1 MNVWRL
7 VAKEIGHRKI
17 NFGLAIVSVA
27 VAVAVLVAELSLL
40 EHHDRNTGQIMTAL
54 KEKTQRRVD
63 KFHADEAKSVAAM
76 NEEFRKIT
84 KGLGFN
90 IFILP
95 KDQDLTDFYSEGY
108 ATKFMPESYVTKLAQ
123 NKIVTVRH
131 LLPILEQKVKWPEQG
146 DRKILL
152 VGTRGEVP
160 TVGESAKKP
169 ILDLVPRDKIV
180 LGHELWN
187 IASVKD
193 GDELTLLGRKFT
205 VQKRHNER
213 GTKDDITAWI
223 NLQQAQEMLGLE
235 GKVNAILALECSCAW
250 ADLPKVR
257 AEIAQILPDT
267 TVRETRSTALARA
280 ESRMR
285 VTNEGTQRVRRAE
298 QEAAEAI
305 RQERQGH
312 DRHRG
317 EIEGFAAVIVPLVLT
332 GAAVWIALLT
342 YLNVR
347 QRRGEVGIL
356 RAIGARSRQVA
367 WLFLGR
373 ALIVGLVGGALGCAV
388 GLAVSAVTAE
398 PPPGVQADLIVLQ
411 PLVLL
416 AALLAAPLLSALAS
430 WAPAMLAAWQ
440 DPAVVLREE

>member
-7 VAKEIGHRKI
+7 IAKEIGHRKV
-17 NFGLAIVSVA
+17 NFGLAIVSIA

-40 EHHDRNTGQIMTAL
+40 ERHDRNTGRIMTAL
-54 KEKTQRRVD
+54 KEKTQQRVD
-63 KFHADEAKSVAAM
+63 KFRADEARKVAAM
-76 NEEFRKIT
+76 EEDFRKIT

-90 IFILP
+90 IFIRP
-95 KDQDLTDFYSEGY
+95 MDQDLTNFYSDGY

-123 NKIVTVRH
+123 NKVVTVRH

-146 DRKILL
+146 NRTILL

-160 TVGESAKKP
+160 AVGEIAKKP

-193 GDELTLLGRKFT
+193 GDDLTLMGRKFT
-205 VQKRHNER
+205 VQKRHHER
-213 GTKDDITAWI
+213 GTKDDVTAWV
-223 NLQQAQEMLGLE
+223 NLAQAQEMLDLE
-235 GKVNAILALECSCAW
+235 GKINAILALECSCAW

-267 TVRETRSTALARA
+267 TVTETRSTALARA

-285 VTNEGTQRVRRAE
+285 VANEGAQRILRAE
-298 QEAAEAI
+298 QEAVQAI
-305 RQERQGH
+305 QQKRDSH
-312 DRHRG
+312 DRHRR
-317 EIEGFAAVIVPLVLT
+317 EIEGFAAVIVPLVLV

-356 RAIGARSRQVA
+356 RAIGAKSRQVA

-373 ALIVGLVGGALGCAV
+373 ALIVGLVGGAVGCAI
-388 GLAVSAVTAE
+388 GLAIGAVTGEAPAGE
-398 PPPGVQADLIVLQ
+398 QADLIVLQ

-416 AALLAAPLLSALAS
+416 TTLLAAPLLSALAS
-430 WAPAMLAAWQ
+430 WAPAMSAAWQ